1 MAREAKLLLG
11 QDSDSDEPDA
21 KKAPDQHG
29 EDLPGS
35 KCVKIPLVYRGIQKF
50 RTWFS
55 IISLL
60 WYWYTRFR
68 ANPSVS
74 WTQSHW
80 HAPTK
85 KNSFINEK
93 WHIQPATLE
102 IRCLFGAPFE
112 PYPATQ
118 PRDDSMLFFYVRGWP
133 VHNVHNG
140 FTRVRFLALNHWF
153 NENKAV
159 CVFFTEPW
167 FNEWI

>member
-1 MAREAKLLLG
+1 MFH
-11 QDSDSDEPDA
+11 EPKVIDT
-21 KKAPDQHG
+21 PQ
-29 EDLPGS
+29 
-35 KCVKIPLVYRGIQKF
+35 QK
-50 RTWFS
+50 T
-55 IISLL
+55 
-60 WYWYTRFR
+60 
-68 ANPSVS
+68 
-74 WTQSHW
+74 
-80 HAPTK
+80 
-85 KNSFINEK
+85 SFINEK

-159 CVFFTEPW
+159 CVFFYRALIQRVNLIKVPDLPRKLLDL
-167 FNEWI
+167 IVIGSS